1 MKSTRTNEAPV
12 FIGPTAL
19 HCSKSKTV
27 YKNIASAVFASCPE
41 LSRKARVSVTDGEKA
56 LLDALAETM
65 PKATGLR
72 CFNHSRENRKSKL
85 KSVEITKKQEQV
97 VFIERILGT
106 HPNSFLEAEDK
117 KDLKSKLTAVKDE
130 LEEEERRITGND
142 PQFWTYLSV
151 NKKMKKDS
159 MIT

>member
-56 LLDALAETM
+56 LLDALAETV
-65 PKATGLR
+65 PKVTSLR

-97 VFIERILGT
+97 FFYGALLGS
-106 HPNSFLEAEDK
+106 NLEN
-117 KDLKSKLTAVKDE
+117 KLCYGV
-130 LEEEERRITGND
+130 
-142 PQFWTYLSV
+142 
-151 NKKMKKDS
+151 
-159 MIT
+159 